1 MERDVQIKLKDRFK
15 RKLKLKDNVKQQLN
29 GIMTMSR

>member
-1 MERDVQIKLKDRFK
+1 MERDVQISLKDRFK